1 LKTQPNQSKLFFK
14 NLFYLSFVLILMTG
28 LLPAIS
34 VGAQPAQ
41 QTTNLALNKPVTCS
55 PNPQFPCAEAVD
67 GNLGTRW
74 SSAQGIDPQWIYVDL
89 GATTTVTHVILRWE
103 AAYGKSYQIQ
113 TSNDATNWTN
123 IFSTTTGD
131 GGVDDLT
138 GLSGSGRYVRMNGT
152 VRGTGF
158 GYSLWEY
165 EIYGSSGPT
174 NTPTNTAVAPSNTPT
189 RTNTPIGPTNTPTN
203 TAIGPTNTPTST
215 STNTPVPPSHTP
227 TNTPAAGCGTTNVAQ
242 GKPATAS
249 SVTGGNTAAMAVDGN
264 AGTRWES
271 AQGVDPQ
278 WIYVDLSMP
287 QSICHVKLNW
297 EAAYGKSYQI
307 QTSTDAATW
316 TTIYSTTTG
325 DGGIDDLTGLAGSGR
340 YVRMNGTVRA
350 TQWGYSLWEFEIYTG
365 SGSPTNTPTATATR
379 TNTPTGPTNTPT
391 RTPTTPPL
399 GTIVPLYNSG
409 SAIDPVLVQ
418 DIGSAIV
425 TRFGDRARDRHA
437 REANFMNYDHYL
449 PLYWEFRTVGIEI
462 VDTIAKGGTTLTATI
477 TTLHQMDTPDFRAFY
492 LGSGVLTNYSYNI
505 DSTQLD
511 PFHYQAVIDHNYSTG
526 QPLHVGDRMEIE
538 FSQFILP
545 PLVGRTNY
553 YGTAVLYI
561 VGTGGLVPWEGQGA
575 NLDSFPITQANWLG
589 GTTTLPRN
597 YSNEPI
603 QAFKQTAGNIS
614 PTSIQPF
621 MLGRRIHH
629 TDFGDG
635 SHSEP
640 GNPIFV
646 EHMNQ
651 LGPRYSA
658 HSCLSCHNNN
668 GHGLPPGTIS
678 TGGLTVEF
686 FVNNAPWADVIYS
699 INGNQQ
705 AFRMDH
711 DATTNNNT
719 WIVHDIPGGATVQYN
734 FTIGNPSGG
743 QSSTPVTTFTMVAGS
758 EANAGTY
765 GHTTLEPA
773 LQYVFKV
780 GSDASGAS
788 LPSLGKVLQ
797 PFITSGSPEAGV
809 TFSNWTTT
817 NGTYGDGSGYSLRSP
832 NFTFTGV
839 VPPFYSARIAP
850 QLVGMGLLEAID
862 ESTIAALADP
872 NDANGDGISGRM
884 QTVIDPETGQTRL
897 GRFGWKATQA
907 RLTHQIAS
915 ALNNDIGVTSPIFP
929 NLDCGSAQGS
939 CGSGNEITNSD
950 LAQMAR
956 YVGLL
961 GVQARRNLSAPATT
975 GQTLFTSLG
984 CVKCHT
990 AQLTTGPNHPW
1001 AELRNQTILPY
1012 TDLLLHD
1019 MGPGLASNMGEAN
1032 ASGAE
1037 WRTSPLWNLSYAI
1050 TASGGESYLHD
1061 GRART
1066 LAEAILWHGGEANA
1080 AKEAFRTLSA
1090 ANRDAL
1096 IAFLLSL

>member
-1 LKTQPNQSKLFFK
+1 MKKP
-14 NLFYLSFVLILMTG
+14 LSILVSLVLVLGM
-28 LLPAIS
+28 LLPLA
-34 VGAQPAQ
+34 AQAQ
-41 QTTNLALNKPVTCS
+41 GPNLALNKPATCS

-74 SSAQGIDPQWIYVDL
+74 ASAQGIDPQWIYVDL

-103 AAYGKSYQIQ
+103 AAYGKSYQVQ

-138 GLSGSGRYVRMNGT
+138 GLSGSGRYLRLNGT

-158 GYSLWEY
+158 GYSLWEF
-165 EIYGSSGPT
+165 EVYGSSGAT
-174 NTPTNTAVAPSNTPT
+174 NTPTNTSVSPSNTPT
-189 RTNTPIGPTNTPTN
+189 PTNTSIGPTNTPTN
-203 TAIGPTNTPTST
+203 TSVPTNTPTNTPLGPTNTPT
-215 STNTPVPPSHTP
+215 
-227 TNTPAAGCGTTNVAQ
+227 NTPAGCGSTNMAQ

-249 SVTGGNTAAMAVDGN
+249 SVLGGNTAAMAVDGN

-271 AQGVDPQ
+271 VHAVDPQ
-278 WIYVDLSMP
+278 WIYVDLGST
-287 QSICHVKLNW
+287 QSICRVRLNW
-297 EAAYGKSYQI
+297 ETAYGKSYQI
-307 QTSTDAATW
+307 QTSNDASSW
-316 TTIYSTTTG
+316 TNIYSTTTS
-325 DGGIDDLTGLAGSGR
+325 DGGIDDLTGLSGSGR

-365 SGSPTNTPTATATR
+365 AGPTSTPTNTAVATNTPTNTAI
-379 TNTPTGPTNTPT
+379 GPTNTPT
-391 RTPTTPPL
+391 NTPVSN
-399 GTIVPLYNSG
+399 IVPLYNS
-409 SAIDPVLVQ
+409 SSPVEPVLVQ

-437 REANFMNYDHYL
+437 REANFMAYDHYL
-449 PLYWEFRTVGIEI
+449 PLYWEFRTVAIELI
-462 VDTIAKGGTTLTATI
+462 DTVAKGGSTI
-477 TTLHQMDTPDFRAFY
+477 TANITALHALDTPDFRAFY
-492 LGSGVLTNYSYNI
+492 LGSGVLTNYYFNI
-505 DSTQLD
+505 DSTQID
-511 PFHYQAVIDHNYSTG
+511 PLHYQVIIDHNYATG

-561 VGTGGLVPWEGQGA
+561 VGTGGLAPWEGQGA
-575 NLDSFPITQANWLG
+575 NLDSFPMPQANWLG

-597 YSNEPI
+597 YSNEPV
-603 QAFKQTAGNIS
+603 QAFKQTAGNIA
-614 PTSIQPF
+614 PASIQPF
-621 MLGRRIHH
+621 MLGRRLHH

-635 SHSEP
+635 SHSEA
-640 GNPIFV
+640 GNPIFTD
-646 EHMNQ
+646 HMNQ
-651 LGPRYSA
+651 LGPRYAA

-678 TGGLTVEF
+678 TVGLTVEF

-711 DATTNNNT
+711 DTATNNNT
-719 WIVHDIPGGATVQYN
+719 WIVRDIPGGATVQYN
-734 FTIGNPSGG
+734 FTIGNTSGG

-758 EANAGTY
+758 QTSNGTY
-765 GHTTLEPA
+765 GHLTLEPA

-788 LPSLGKVLQ
+788 HPNLGKVLQ

-809 TFSNWTTT
+809 TFNNWTTT
-817 NGTYGDGSGYSLRSP
+817 NGTYGDGASYSLRSP

-839 VPPFYSARIAP
+839 VPSFYSPRVAP

-862 ESTIAALADP
+862 ENTIAALADP

-884 QTVIDPETGQTRL
+884 QVVTDPVTLQQRL
-897 GRFGWKATQA
+897 GRFGWKAAQASVTQ
-907 RLTHQIAS
+907 QIAS
-915 ALNNDIGVTSPIFP
+915 ALNTDIGVTNPIFP

-939 CGSGNEITNSD
+939 CGSGTEISNSD
-950 LAQMAR
+950 LAQMLR
-956 YVGLL
+956 YVALL
-961 GVQARRNLSAPATT
+961 GVPPRRNLTAQATT
-975 GQTLFTSLG
+975 GQTLFTTIG
-984 CVKCHT
+984 CAKCHT
-990 AQLTTGPNHPW
+990 PQLITSPNHPF
-1001 AELRNQTILPY
+1001 AELRNQTIMPY

-1019 MGPGLASNMGEAN
+1019 MGPGLAANMGEAG

-1037 WRTSPLWNLSYAI
+1037 WRTAPLWGLSYGI
-1050 TASGGESYLHD
+1050 VASGGESYLHD

-1090 ANRDAL
+1090 SDRAAL
-1096 IAFLLSL
+1096 IAFLMSQ